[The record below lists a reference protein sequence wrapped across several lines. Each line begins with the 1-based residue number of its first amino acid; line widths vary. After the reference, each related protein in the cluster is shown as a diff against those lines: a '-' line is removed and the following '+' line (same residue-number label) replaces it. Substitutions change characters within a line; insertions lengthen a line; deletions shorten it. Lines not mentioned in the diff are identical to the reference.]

1 MSSNE
6 TSIQNRIRLAVSK
19 HGGALALR
27 NNTGLFKTFDGRT
40 VQAGMGTGTSDL
52 IGLVSHVVTPA
63 DVGRTVGIFLAIEVK
78 TEIGRLR
85 VEQEAFLSQV
95 SRMGG
100 VGGIARSDEDAISLI
115 SKKWDS
121 PVAWKATKRLPE

>member
-1 MSSNE
+1 MSE
-6 TSIQNRIRLAVSK
+6 TAIQNRIRLAISK
-19 HGGALALR
+19 QGGALALR

-52 IGLVSHVVTPA
+52 IGLVSHVVTPE
-63 DVGRTVGIFLAIEVK
+63 DVGRTVGVFLAIEVK

-85 VEQEAFLSQV
+85 TEQEAFLSQV

-100 VGGIARSDEDAISLI
+100 VGGIARSDDDAISLI

>member
-1 MSSNE
+1 MSANE
-6 TSIQNRIRLAVSK
+6 TAIQNRIRLAISR

-63 DVGRTVGIFLAIEVK
+63 DVGRTVGVFLAIEVK

-85 VEQEAFLSQV
+85 AEQEAFLSQV

>member
-1 MSSNE
+1 
-6 TSIQNRIRLAVSK
+6 
-19 HGGALALR
+19 
-27 NNTGLFKTFDGRT
+27 
-40 VQAGMGTGTSDL
+40 MGTGTSDL
-52 IGLVSHVVTPA
+52 IGLVAHVVTPE

-85 VEQEAFLSQV
+85 TEQEAFLSQV

-121 PVAWKATKRLPE
+121 PVAWKSTKR

>member
-1 MSSNE
+1 MSE
-6 TSIQNRIRLAVSK
+6 TAIQNRIRLAISR
-19 HGGALALR
+19 HGGAIALR

-52 IGLVSHVVTPA
+52 IGLVAHVVTPE

-85 VEQEAFLSQV
+85 TEQEAFLSQV

-121 PVAWKATKRLPE
+121 PVAWKSTKR

>member
-1 MSSNE
+1 MSANE

-52 IGLVSHVVTPA
+52 IGLVSHVVQPE

-85 VEQEAFLSQV
+85 TEQEAFLSQV